1 MKAKA
6 TIILFC
12 VLPLGVTLGN
22 AQELSLTQAPKFAHY
37 TVEDLGTLGGASSL
51 AFGINR
57 SHQVGGFSQ
66 AASGN
71 LNAFVWR
78 DGYMV
83 DLGTLGG
90 PNSIV
95 AGPADAGDQWALF
108 SDTSITD
115 PLGEDFCG
123 FGTYLVCQAALWDGT
138 MWPLPTLGGNN
149 AEAFTAN
156 TRGEVVGAAENDTV
170 DPSCPSPK
178 ILDFEAVM
186 WGPDLGRA
194 HELRPLP
201 GDTVGFALGLNDLG
215 QAVGSSGTCA
225 NTTSNSVTGLISGP
239 HAVLWQDG
247 SPTNLGTLGGVLVG
261 VGAAINNRGEVVG
274 ASDLTGDTE
283 AHSFL
288 WTKKT
293 GMQDLGVLGTD
304 PSNFAG
310 WINNKG
316 QIVGWSCDSSG
327 DCRAY
332 LWQSQEMVD
341 LNSLIPADSP
351 LYLILA
357 FGIND
362 DGEIVGQAVDIST
375 GDLHAFL
382 ARPVSHEETSRSFG
396 PSATSEATPRT
407 SPENVRVLLRQHLPV
422 RTGTLE
428 P

>member
-1 MKAKA
+1 MKRKA

-12 VLPLGVTLGN
+12 ALYLGLTLGN
-22 AQELSLTQAPKFAHY
+22 AQEQSPTQARTFAHD

-51 AFGINR
+51 AFGVNG
-57 SHQVGGFSQ
+57 SGQVGGFSQ
-66 AASGN
+66 VAAGN
-71 LNAFVWR
+71 LHSFLRR
-78 DGYMV
+78 DGHMV

-90 PNSIV
+90 PNSI
-95 AGPADAGDQWALF
+95 AGGPSDIGNRWAVF
-108 SDTSITD
+108 SDTSTTD

-123 FGTYLVCQAALWDGT
+123 FGTYLVCLGAVWDGA
-138 MWPLPTLGGNN
+138 MWPLPTLGGSSG
-149 AEAFTAN
+149 EAFTAN
-156 TRGEVVGAAENDTV
+156 SRGEVVGAAENNTV

-178 ILDFEAVM
+178 VLRFEAVK
-186 WGPDLGRA
+186 WEPELDEV
-194 HELRPLP
+194 HELRPLR

-225 NTTSNSVTGLISGP
+225 NTTSNSVSGLISGP

-247 SPTNLGTLGGVLVG
+247 SPTDLGNLGGELVS

-332 LWQSQEMVD
+332 LWQSQKMVD
-341 LNSLIPADSP
+341 LNSLIIADSP

-396 PSATSEATPRT
+396 ASATSAATPRT
-407 SPENVRVLLRQHLPV
+407 SPENVRAMLARHLPK
-422 RTGTLE
+422 RTRTQQ

>member
-1 MKAKA
+1 MKPKI

-12 VLPLGVTLGN
+12 ALSLGSTLVN
-22 AQELSLTQAPKFAHY
+22 AQQQSTTHARPFAHY

-51 AFGINR
+51 AFGVNG
-57 SHQVGGFSQ
+57 SGQVGGFSQ
-66 AASGN
+66 VAAGN
-71 LNAFVWR
+71 LHAFLRR
-78 DGYMV
+78 DGHMV

-90 PNSIV
+90 PNSI
-95 AGPADAGDQWALF
+95 AGGPSDIGNRWAVF
-108 SDTSITD
+108 SDTPTMD

-123 FGTYLVCQAALWDGT
+123 FGTYLICRGAVWDGE

-156 TRGEVVGAAENDTV
+156 IRGEIVGAAENDTV
-170 DPSCPSPK
+170 DPSCPMPK
-178 ILDFEAVM
+178 VLDFEAVQ
-186 WGPDLGRA
+186 WGPELGRVR
-194 HELRPLP
+194 ELRPLH

-225 NTTSNSVTGLISGP
+225 NTTSNSVSGLISGP

-247 SPTNLGTLGGVLVG
+247 SPTDLGSLGGKLVS
-261 VGAAINNRGEVVG
+261 VGAAINNRSEVVG
-274 ASDLTGDTE
+274 ASDLAGDTE

-293 GMQDLGVLGTD
+293 GMQDLGTLGTD

-310 WINNKG
+310 WINNKE

-327 DCRAY
+327 NCRAY
-332 LWQSQEMVD
+332 LWQSHKMVD
-341 LNSLIPADSP
+341 LNTLIPPDSP
-351 LYLILA
+351 LYLVLA

-362 DGEIVGQAVDIST
+362 DGDIVGQAVENST
-375 GDLHAFL
+375 GELHAFL
-382 ARPVSHEETSRSFG
+382 ARPI
-396 PSATSEATPRT
+396 SAEVNNQSVGQSAISEATPVAL
-407 SPENVRVLLRQHLPV
+407 PENVRAQLRQHLPM